1 MSKTMTIQEL
11 SKFEK
16 LLAMTNS
23 SNDAEAL
30 VAIRKANKML
40 ADARITWKELLSK
53 QVAQEGDGMEAG
65 SAAPDVNKA
74 TDNHIQHCLDTLRGV
89 DLGDFSNFIKD
100 LDKTWNDCK
109 YLTPGQ
115 RKPLFDAYKRFKE
128 KNR

>member
-11 SKFEK
+11 NKFEK

-30 VAIRKANKML
+30 VAIRKANRML
-40 ADARITWKELLSK
+40 AEARITWKELLSK
-53 QVAQEGDGMEAG
+53 QVTQEGDGMEAG
-65 SAAPDVNKA
+65 SAAPDINTA
-74 TDNHIQHCLDTLRGV
+74 TDNHIQLCLDTLRGV
-89 DLGDFSNFIKD
+89 NLGDFSNFIID
-100 LDKTWNDCK
+100 LDRVWKQNK